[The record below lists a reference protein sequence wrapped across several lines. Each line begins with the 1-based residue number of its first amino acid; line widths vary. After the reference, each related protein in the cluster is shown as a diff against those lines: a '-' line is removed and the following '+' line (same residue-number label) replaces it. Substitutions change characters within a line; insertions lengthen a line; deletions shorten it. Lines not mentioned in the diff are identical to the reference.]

1 MCRIGLC
8 VSAGRVKNGAL
19 KSGVFTDVVSNFNLM
34 VNDDIRARD
43 WAPGRPRNKLE
54 PRIIASTEWC
64 CWKNIPAIHTLISDD
79 DTLMKIKDDEGGDNY
94 EEQND
99 EVEDVAIRAAG
110 FPAFVWILRANM
122 DASAIWSLMVHYGIS
137 RNEHKASLEMY
148 FIISLSGPA
157 PSFMVFPICIYFLSC
172 NFPFMQY
179 IYHVFTSAS
188 VHSSVKQ
195 NLVLK
200 DSFC

>member
-1 MCRIGLC
+1 MTSMRE
-8 VSAGRVKNGAL
+8 
-19 KSGVFTDVVSNFNLM
+19 TEH
-34 VNDDIRARD
+34 
-43 WAPGRPRNKLE
+43 PGRPRNKLE

-79 DTLMKIKDDEGGDNY
+79 GTLMKIKDDEGGDNY

-99 EVEDVAIRAAG
+99 EVEDFAICAAG
-110 FPAFVWILRANM
+110 FPPFVWILRANT
-122 DASAIWSLMVHYGIS
+122 DAGAIWSLMVHYGIS
-137 RNEHKASLEMY
+137 RDEHKESHEMY

-157 PSFMVFPICIYFLSC
+157 PSFMVFPICIYFLSS
-172 NFPFMQY
+172 NFPFMQF

-188 VHSSVKQ
+188 VHSSIDQ